1 MSPYISFVGF
11 THVFRG
17 NIVQTFVWS
26 GIVTFDDIFQD
37 INVAMCSVFGKI
49 AVHHILMVC
58 MTRSAI
64 LQCLFYIQE
73 CFEQWNK
80 NTKK

>member
-1 MSPYISFVGF
+1 MSPYISFIVF

-49 AVHHILMVC
+49 AVHHIFNGLYDTLGNITMF
-58 MTRSAI
+58 I
-64 LQCLFYIQE
+64 LHSRVFWTME
-73 CFEQWNK
+73 
-80 NTKK
+80 